1 MPTVPISEPET
12 EDQTTSLMNQ
22 GKSRIP
28 AWMGMPAADMQSK
41 SMINESVRRFMEEQG
56 RRNVTSIAK
65 TPSPEGVE
73 TIAQRIFDA
82 HAAFH
87 PVDPGKAM
95 PTPTD
100 EEMMQYIGKA
110 KIPAGGLRAIAG
122 RVSDFV
128 DSLNRNKRKR
138 EAEAN

>member
-1 MPTVPISEPET
+1 
-12 EDQTTSLMNQ
+12 
-22 GKSRIP
+22 
-28 AWMGMPAADMQSK
+28 
-41 SMINESVRRFMEEQG
+41 MINEAVRSFMEEQ
-56 RRNVTSIAK
+56 RRKVASEAYSTKVTSDAN
-65 TPSPEGVE
+65 TE

-100 EEMMQYIGKA
+100 EEMAQYIGKA
-110 KIPAGGLRAIAG
+110 KIPTAGLRAIAG

-128 DSLNRNKRKR
+128 DSLNRKRK
-138 EAEAN
+138 EAVAQ

>member
-1 MPTVPISEPET
+1 MPTVPTSEPEA
-12 EDQTTSLMNQ
+12 EDQRSLLGQ
-22 GKSRIP
+22 QSQLPSWLGLSQQDTQSK
-28 AWMGMPAADMQSK
+28 SK
-41 SMINESVRRFMEEQG
+41 SMINEAVRSFMEGQG

-87 PVDPGKAM
+87 PVDPGKAI

-100 EEMMQYIGKA
+100 EEMAQYIGKA
-110 KIPAGGLRAIAG
+110 KIPTAGLKAIAG
-122 RVSDFV
+122 RVSDFI
-128 DSLNRNKRKR
+128 DSLNRKRK
-138 EAEAN
+138 EALAQ

>member
-1 MPTVPISEPET
+1 MPTVPTSEPEDVN
-12 EDQTTSLMNQ
+12 EMTSLLNQ

-28 AWMGMPAADMQSK
+28 GWMGMPVVQSG

-56 RRNVTSIAK
+56 RRSAKNVITVAK
-65 TPSPEGVE
+65 TSPDVE

-100 EEMMQYIGKA
+100 AEMMQYIGKA
-110 KIPAGGLRAIAG
+110 KIPVGGLRAIAG

-128 DSLNRNKRKR
+128 DSLNQNRRKR
-138 EAEAN
+138 EAQAN